1 MRTLSI
7 AAALIGI
14 LSVAPAFAGEG
25 NPGVNQFHGAS
36 DLVSFGA
43 QPNLQGPP
51 PVAVRQEAVRS
62 AQGFRSLVS
71 GEAAI
76 DPIYGNLSGQGWS
89 KLAAGQPAA
98 SEMAFGET
106 DFGRAFAN

>member
-1 MRTLSI
+1 MKTLSI
-7 AAALIGI
+7 AAALLGI
-14 LSVAPAFAGEG
+14 LSAAPAFAGEG
-25 NPGVNQFHGAS
+25 NPGVNQFHGSS

-43 QPNLQGPP
+43 QPNPQGPA

-71 GEAAI
+71 GEAAV
-76 DPIYGNLSGQGWS
+76 DPIYDNLSGQGWS
-89 KLAAGQPAA
+89 QIAGGQPAA

-106 DFGRAFAN
+106 DFSRAYAN